1 MCLPKLMAG
10 DYNVGSGLATS
21 TSSNL
26 CTLDIL
32 SAQPASL
39 PCSAN
44 KGFASSV
51 KYLAVFAIAQ
61 FVMGAGV
68 TPMFPLG
75 PAYLDENM
83 DPKMSPIHIGIFMT
97 CNFMGPGVGY
107 MLSSLFLSF
116 YTDLKLVTYNITF
129 LFVQHERCNM

>member
-26 CTLDIL
+26 CTMDIF
-32 SAQPASL
+32 SAQSASL

-44 KGFASSV
+44 RGFASSV